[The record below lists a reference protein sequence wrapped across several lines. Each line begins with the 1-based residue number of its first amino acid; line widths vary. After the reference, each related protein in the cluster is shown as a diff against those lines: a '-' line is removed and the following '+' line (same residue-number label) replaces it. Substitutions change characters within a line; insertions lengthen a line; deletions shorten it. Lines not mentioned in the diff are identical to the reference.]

1 MTLETIG
8 SACADPAAAVISRFG
23 VARACEQRAVFDHAA
38 SLMVYHWVCAD
49 GFKPADV
56 APVVRATNTTT
67 AQLVD
72 VFGEERWHDID
83 GALFDAT
90 KAVVDW
96 SAARAKAASAA
107 LIVSAEALT
116 RLLPGR
122 CCALAYFS
130 NCPDQGI
137 FEMPTCSAI

>member
-1 MTLETIG
+1 
-8 SACADPAAAVISRFG
+8 
-23 VARACEQRAVFDHAA
+23 
-38 SLMVYHWVCAD
+38 MVYHWVCAD

-107 LIVSAEALT
+107 LDAREVAGKAEAAQNDPGGPN
-116 RLLPGR
+116 LPPRPGNHR
-122 CCALAYFS
+122 
-130 NCPDQGI
+130 PVG
-137 FEMPTCSAI
+137 